1 MPMEP
6 ARRRLSIILL
16 FLWLV
21 QSAAAFG
28 APCPMSQDPGAG
40 ADMADMAGMA
50 HAGHHAD
57 MQDPSDTAST
67 GCCDGGGL
75 CSMSHCFSVAALPQP
90 LVTHGFSPALPCL
103 TGAALRPPVHLPE
116 SPYRPP
122 IPA

>member
-1 MPMEP
+1 MPLEP
-6 ARRRLSIILL
+6 ARRRLSFILL
-16 FLWLV
+16 LLWLV
-21 QSAAAFG
+21 QSVAAFG
-28 APCPMSQDPGAG
+28 APCPMSPDNGA
-40 ADMADMAGMA
+40 ATEMAGME

-57 MQDPSDTAST
+57 GHEQPDTAGS

-90 LVTHGFSPALPCL
+90 LLTHGFSPALPCL
-103 TGAALRPPVHLPE
+103 VGAAVLPPVHPPE